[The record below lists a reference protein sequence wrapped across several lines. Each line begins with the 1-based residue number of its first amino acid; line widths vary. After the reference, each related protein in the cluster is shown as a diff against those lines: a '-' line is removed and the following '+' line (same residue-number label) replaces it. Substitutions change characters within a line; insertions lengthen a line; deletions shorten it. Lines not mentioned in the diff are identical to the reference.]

1 MLIIADYERR
11 FHPPPS
17 RTCRYHV
24 LYTGTDLSLL
34 KSLQDNFAD
43 SRIVRSPGGSVTRIL
58 IASILYSLL
67 LFDEDLPDATGKEL
81 EAQARALP
89 HHTRTP
95 IITLRAGER
104 EAKIVETVARLLRQR
119 SPPPAATRRRRP

>member
-1 MLIIADYERR
+1 MCIIADYERR
-11 FHPPPS
+11 FHPLPS
-17 RTCRYHV
+17 RTYRHHV
-24 LYTGTDLSLL
+24 LYAGTNLSLL

-43 SRIVRSPGGSVTRIL
+43 SRIVRSPGGSVARLL

-67 LFDEDLPDATGKEL
+67 LFDEDLPDVTGREL
-81 EAQARALP
+81 EGQARALP

-104 EAKIVETVARLLRQR
+104 EAKIVETAARLLR
-119 SPPPAATRRRRP
+119 